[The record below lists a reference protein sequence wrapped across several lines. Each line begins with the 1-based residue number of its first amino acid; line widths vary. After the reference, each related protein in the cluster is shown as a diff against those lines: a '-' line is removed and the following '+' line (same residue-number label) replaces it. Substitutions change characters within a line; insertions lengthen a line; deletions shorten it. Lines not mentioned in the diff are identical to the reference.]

1 MSSDHYFS
9 QEPKSDYQ
17 PKQIELNVAGEVFQV
32 TTASGTFSP
41 LRLDVGT
48 EVLLDH
54 LELAPQ
60 DGNILDLGC
69 GWGPIAL
76 NLAKNSPK
84 AKIWAV
90 DVNSRSLE
98 LTDLNAKT
106 LGITNIQTETPD
118 DVPADVRFSGIWS
131 NPPIRVGKKEL
142 HALLLNWLPRLEKN
156 GSAYLVVQKN
166 LGSDSLQ
173 KWLTETL
180 TGGYDVSRL
189 TSVKTYRII
198 RVLKTT

>member
-9 QEPKSDYQ
+9 QEPKSNYQ
-17 PKQIELNVAGEVFQV
+17 PKEIELDIAGEVFKV
-32 TTASGTFSP
+32 STASGTFSP

-48 EVLLDH
+48 AVLIDH

-84 AKIWAV
+84 AKVWAV
-90 DVNSRSLE
+90 DVNNRSLE
-98 LTDLNAKT
+98 LTATNAKT
-106 LGITNIQTETPD
+106 VGLTNIHTATPD
-118 DVPADVRFSGIWS
+118 SVPKDIKFAGIWS
-131 NPPIRVGKKEL
+131 NPPIRIGKKEL
-142 HALLLNWLPRLEKN
+142 HELLLSWLPRLEN
-156 GSAYLVVQKN
+156 GASAYLVVQKN

-180 TGGYDVSRL
+180 VDGYEVSRL
-189 TSVKTYRII
+189 TSVKTYRILK
-198 RVLKTT
+198 VLRT

>member
-9 QEPKSDYQ
+9 QEPKSNYQ
-17 PKQIELNVAGEVFQV
+17 PKEIELDIAGEVFKV
-32 TTASGTFSP
+32 NTASGTFSP

-48 EVLLDH
+48 SVLIDH
-54 LELAPQ
+54 LELAPK

-98 LTDLNAKT
+98 LTAANAKT
-106 LGITNIQTETPD
+106 VGLNNIQTATPD
-118 DVPADVRFSGIWS
+118 SAPKDIKFSGIWS
-131 NPPIRVGKKEL
+131 NPPIRIGKKEL
-142 HALLLNWLPRLEKN
+142 HELLLSWLPRLEN
-156 GSAYLVVQKN
+156 GASAYLVVQKN

-180 TGGYDVSRL
+180 VDGYEVSRL
-189 TSVKTYRII
+189 TSVKTYRILK
-198 RVLKTT
+198 VLRTS

>member
-9 QEPKSDYQ
+9 QEPKSNYQ

-32 TTASGTFSP
+32 NTASGTFSP

-48 EVLLDH
+48 SVLLDH
-54 LELAPQ
+54 LGLAPK
-60 DGNILDLGC
+60 DGTILDLGC

-90 DVNSRSLE
+90 DVNNRSLE
-98 LTDLNAKT
+98 LTSLNAKI
-106 LGITNIQTETPD
+106 LGLINVQTATPD
-118 DVPADVRFSGIWS
+118 EVPEGLRFAGIWS
-131 NPPIRVGKKEL
+131 NPPIRIGKKEL
-142 HALLLNWLPRLEKN
+142 HAMLLTWLPRLEKS

-180 TGGYDVSRL
+180 VDGYEVSRL

-198 RVLKTT
+198 KVLRTT

>member
-17 PKQIELNVAGEVFQV
+17 PKEIELEIAGEVFKV
-32 TTASGTFSP
+32 NTASGTFSP

-48 EVLLDH
+48 SVLIDH
-54 LELAPQ
+54 LELAPK

-84 AKIWAV
+84 AKVWAV

-98 LTDLNAKT
+98 LTAANAKT
-106 LGITNIQTETPD
+106 VGLTNIQTATPD
-118 DVPADVRFSGIWS
+118 SVPKDIKFSGIWS
-131 NPPIRVGKKEL
+131 NPPIRIGKKEL
-142 HALLLNWLPRLEKN
+142 HELLLSWLPRLEN
-156 GSAYLVVQKN
+156 GASAYLVVQKN

-180 TGGYDVSRL
+180 VDGYEVSRL
-189 TSVKTYRII
+189 TSVKTYRILK
-198 RVLKTT
+198 VLRTS

>member
-9 QEPKSDYQ
+9 QEPKSNYQ
-17 PKQIELNVAGEVFQV
+17 PKQIELDVAGEVYKV
-32 TTASGTFSP
+32 STASGTFSP

-48 EVLLDH
+48 SVLIDH
-54 LELAPQ
+54 LELAPK

-84 AKIWAV
+84 AKVWAV

-98 LTDLNAKT
+98 LTNTNAKIIG
-106 LGITNIQTETPD
+106 LANIQTATPES
-118 DVPADVRFSGIWS
+118 VPEDIKFSGIWS
-131 NPPIRVGKKEL
+131 NPPIRIGKKEL
-142 HALLLNWLPRLEKN
+142 HELLLSWLPRLEN
-156 GSAYLVVQKN
+156 GACAYLVVQKN

-173 KWLTETL
+173 KWLAETL
-180 TGGYDVSRL
+180 VDGYEVSRL
-189 TSVKTYRII
+189 TSVKTYRILK
-198 RVLKTT
+198 VLRTS

>member
-48 EVLLDH
+48 AVLLDH

-180 TGGYDVSRL
+180 TGGYEVSRL